1 MLFYI
6 LSKEMLNDLTLLLIM
21 YYYKMNYA
29 ERSQQISLTE
39 NHSYRIYCRAG
50 SYHQNIFHLDY
61 LDHDEYQMDRHQ

>member
-1 MLFYI
+1 
-6 LSKEMLNDLTLLLIM
+6 
-21 YYYKMNYA
+21 MNYA